1 MQRVAAQLTNSY
13 EFSVAREP
21 EQIYMGTLVE
31 KQGGPV
37 ETASMCAARAPIVTT
52 SVQSNPGFISPKGRG
67 ATAATESNNGKTAKA
82 RMEMS
87 ELLQLNIKILLEKTE
102 KKSRYFVESCDYA
115 QDS

>member
-52 SVQSNPGFISPKGRG
+52 SVQSNPGFVSPKGRG
-67 ATAATESNNGKTAKA
+67 GYRRDRKQQWEDRKSKNGDVGAIAA
-82 RMEMS
+82 
-87 ELLQLNIKILLEKTE
+87 QH
-102 KKSRYFVESCDYA
+102 
-115 QDS
+115 